1 MNNKI
6 FEFLN
11 RPSTK
16 LERNGFDRSFRTIF
30 STKAGFALP
39 VVSLETVPRG
49 YYEIDPVDFVRTIG
63 MNESNFV
70 RMKQHLD
77 FFFVPYSLIWRY
89 WEQFYQQTS
98 DPYSALSNIGEIP
111 ELGVSNGNLR
121 IPHYPLVP
129 LVLALCR
136 AAARQKNQLSAIDDI
151 ISGAGLEFSG
161 SEDLIL
167 DMFLDSSDP
176 QGIKR
181 DIQGY
186 PFYQGVVRLLDLL
199 NYGNYLPFVKMNFGV
214 VNSPAG
220 DPDALT
226 YKTNF
231 IRFLNAYRN
240 KKINIWRL
248 AAYQAV
254 CEFYYTNTHYVKPN
268 VNAYNFDD
276 VTRGLVNNS
285 RSNAGVDL
293 FTPHYVPYKF
303 DYFTAALPSPQF
315 GAVSLVDGSLSVPI
329 TGSTYSNKTL
339 FAKGGNTNVPPV
351 PAGSVYASNTINGDA
366 YKVKTSI
373 DVMDLKRAE
382 ALQAW
387 KLAIGRAGYTTD
399 ARFEATFGS
408 TPRFSPQM
416 RPVRLGSVDSDILKD
431 PITGTSGEEFAQMA
445 STGSSTLNS
454 RKITFESEDFGLI
467 IGIFRVLPVAEYD
480 SYSIDS
486 VNVKSDAF
494 DYFTPKFQDLGLQVL
509 PAHEL
514 SIFGTGLT
522 GVDTA
527 LGYVPRYSE
536 YKINVDR
543 VHGEFCQQPIL
554 FPTGYGDS
562 ESQSPVGEFQQFVST
577 RMDLETWQGDVK
589 QFFVDPAVLNHI
601 FIQQADV
608 DLESQSSDQFHV
620 NLYCDIRCVQPMSVL
635 GLPQFNN

>member
-1 MNNKI
+1 MTNKV

-16 LERNGFDRSFRTIF
+16 LERNGFDRSFRSVF
-30 STKAGFALP
+30 SVKAGFALP
-39 VVSLETVPRG
+39 AVCIENVPRG
-49 YYEIDPVDFVRTIG
+49 YYELNPIDFLRTEG

-77 FFFVPYSLIWRY
+77 FFFVPYSMIWRY
-89 WEQFYQQTS
+89 WEQFYQQTA
-98 DPYSALSNIGEIP
+98 DPISASQTFAITP

-121 IPHYPLVP
+121 VPTMPLVP
-129 LVLALCR
+129 LVCALMKASATQKDQVSAFNSLI
-136 AAARQKNQLSAIDDI
+136 AAAGLS
-151 ISGAGLEFSG
+151 FSSAEEG
-161 SEDLIL
+161 VI
-167 DMFLDSSDP
+167 DMFLDSSDS

-186 PFYQGVVRLLDLL
+186 PMYQGVVRILDML
-199 NYGNYLPFVKMNFGV
+199 NYGNYLPFIKMNYGS
-214 VNSPAG
+214 VNSSAQS
-220 DPDALT
+220 PDELT

-231 IRFLNAYRN
+231 FRWLQAYRH

-268 VNAYNFDD
+268 VSAYNYDD
-276 VTRGLVNNS
+276 VVYGNVQDSRGDF
-285 RSNAGVDL
+285 GCDL
-293 FTPHYVPYKF
+293 FTPHYVPWKF

-315 GAVSLVDGSLSVPI
+315 GAVSLVQSNVSYNGTNNVQSANLLSVDF
-329 TGSTYSNKTL
+329 SDNSL
-339 FAKGGNTNVPPV
+339 VRR
-351 PAGSVYASNTINGDA
+351 ASNNGA
-366 YKVKTSI
+366 SYPASLTSGL

-387 KLAIGRAGYTTD
+387 KIAIGRAGYTTD

-408 TPRFSPQM
+408 TPKFSPQM
-416 RPVRLGSVDSDILKD
+416 RPLRLGSIDADINKD
-431 PITGTSGEEFAQMA
+431 PVTGTSGDEFAQMA

-454 RKITFESEDFGLI
+454 RKIEFASEDFGII

-480 SYSIDS
+480 SYSIDAA
-486 VNVKSDAF
+486 NVKVDPF

-514 SIFGTGLT
+514 SIFGSGLT

-527 LGYVPRYSE
+527 IGYVPRYSE
-536 YKINVDR
+536 YKVSVDR
-543 VHGEFCQQPIL
+543 VHGEYCQQPIL
-554 FPTGYGDS
+554 FPPNGAGDNY
-562 ESQSPVGEFQQFVST
+562 SQEPVGEFKHFVST
-577 RMDLETWQGDVK
+577 RMDLETWQGDLK

-601 FIQQADV
+601 FLQQADV

-620 NLYCDIRCVQPMSVL
+620 NLYCDLKCVQPMSIL

>member
-1 MNNKI
+1 MNNKV

-16 LERNGFDRSFRTIF
+16 LERNGFDRSFRSVF
-30 STKAGFALP
+30 SVKAGLALP
-39 VVSLETVPRG
+39 ALCIENVPRG
-49 YYEIDPVDFVRTIG
+49 YYELNPVDFLRTEG

-77 FFFVPYSLIWRY
+77 FFFVPYSMIWRY
-89 WEQFYQQTS
+89 WEQFYQQTA
-98 DPYSALSNIGEIP
+98 DPVSSTQTSAVIP
-111 ELGVSNGNLR
+111 EIGVANGNLR
-121 IPHYPLVP
+121 VPTMPLVP
-129 LVLALCR
+129 LVCALMKASATQKQQVSSFNSLI
-136 AAARQKNQLSAIDDI
+136 AASG
-151 ISGAGLEFSG
+151 ISFSQ
-161 SEDLIL
+161 SEEAVV
-167 DMFLDSSDP
+167 DMFLDSSDS

-186 PFYQGVVRLLDLL
+186 PMYQGVVRILDML
-199 NYGNYLPFVKMNFGV
+199 NYGNYLPFIKMNYGS
-214 VNSPAG
+214 VNSAAQS
-220 DPDALT
+220 PDELT

-231 IRFLNAYRN
+231 FRWLNAYRD

-268 VNAYNFDD
+268 VSAYNFDD
-276 VTRGLVNNS
+276 VVMGNVHTS

-293 FTPHYVPYKF
+293 FTPHYVPWKF
-303 DYFTAALPSPQF
+303 DYFTSALPSPQF
-315 GAVSLVDGSLSVPI
+315 GAVSLVSNYVGIPNASSTSTLSVAGSGSNKGDVFK
-329 TGSTYSNKTL
+329 TGSGPTAERLISNL
-339 FAKGGNTNVPPV
+339 
-351 PAGSVYASNTINGDA
+351 
-366 YKVKTSI
+366 

-387 KLAIGRAGYTTD
+387 KIAIGRAGYTTD

-408 TPRFSPQM
+408 TPKFSPQM
-416 RPVRLGSVDSDILKD
+416 RPVRLGSIDADILKD
-431 PITGTSGEEFAQMA
+431 PVTGTSGDEFAQMA
-445 STGSSTLNS
+445 STGSSSLNS
-454 RKITFESEDFGLI
+454 RKITFASEDFGVI

-480 SYSIDS
+480 SYSIDA
-486 VNVKSDAF
+486 VNTKVDPF

-527 LGYVPRYSE
+527 VGYVPRYSE
-536 YKINVDR
+536 YKVSVDR
-543 VHGEFCQQPIL
+543 VHGEYCQQPIL
-554 FPTGYGDS
+554 FPPDGAGDNY
-562 ESQSPVGEFQQFVST
+562 SQEPVGEFQHFVST
-577 RMDLETWQGDVK
+577 RMDLETWQGDLK

-601 FIQQADV
+601 FLQQADK
-608 DLESQSSDQFHV
+608 DMESQSSDQFHV
-620 NLYCDIRCVQPMSVL
+620 NLYCQLNCVQPMSVL